1 MKYGDIVCWRGFDGK
16 GSPIHEPPIMY
27 VGPCGHKYGGPG
39 SIDILDVSGSGTWEM
54 DHKDADMWQVCT
66 HNIEKPRDG

>member
-27 VGPCGHKYGGPG
+27 VGICGHPVGGG
-39 SIDILDVSGSGTWEM
+39 THRIDILNVSGTDTWEM
-54 DHKDADMWQVCT
+54 EHKDSNMWQVCE
-66 HNIEKPRDG
+66 HRNDD